1 MFLAMDKEFLEY
13 RKLSIFMKYYIK
25 ESIDLLEEDLSA
37 MVSSSTKKAL
47 YNTNEIFTGT
57 ENKYAEILHSILAK
71 LLWLK

>member
-47 YNTNEIFTGT
+47 
-57 ENKYAEILHSILAK
+57 
-71 LLWLK
+71 